1 MGFGGGTG
9 GRAGCYRHRKWRW
22 KAWGPHAGSNRLWQ
36 RRLLLSPPTTWRVRQ
51 LPLSMAIHLTY
62 CRWQQRLPPTV
73 VWEGGW
79 CINLKNYLSDIN
91 FWKFMK
97 KSTREAE
104 VSLSRAACR
113 TRISPCHKPSA
124 ESAVQRCI
132 KGNGK
137 SWTSRAPCPTVPSLT
152 SYHPNFDIPEANM
165 QRVIDLFFHNKLKYS
180 VLNF

>member
-1 MGFGGGTG
+1 
-9 GRAGCYRHRKWRW
+9 
-22 KAWGPHAGSNRLWQ
+22 
-36 RRLLLSPPTTWRVRQ
+36 
-51 LPLSMAIHLTY
+51 
-62 CRWQQRLPPTV
+62 LPPTV

-165 QRVIDLFFHNKLKYS
+165 HELLTYFSTIS
-180 VLNF
+180 